1 MVKTIIT
8 IEDDKNK
15 EGNAEDVVP
24 SMFTSFINMFG
35 YRVLKV
41 EKEEKENE
49 ILRTQRKN

>member
-1 MVKTIIT
+1 MEKTIIT

-15 EGNAEDVVP
+15 EGNAEDVTP

-41 EKEEKENE
+41 EKEE
-49 ILRTQRKN
+49 TKND